1 MEIGEAAGLRGSTPM
16 GPDMLYKPPHQRQ
29 DPGPSQTQSLRH
41 VSPKTDL
48 YDLHQEYEDDYGH
61 YDDDDYRE
69 IGYNRYVN
77 STIHKF
83 DTKGRQQ
90 LLKAL
95 VSLDTVIKNCL
106 SHRAECVKCKSTT
119 TFEMIADSGASL
131 TFTHT
136 KKDLQEFEKVDDNDF
151 TVETASSNN
160 PLKVKG
166 VGCIFLE
173 HDVQGTHFTKRVV
186 TRLYPVY
193 FIPGLSIRLL
203 SIGQL
208 LSQGLELW
216 GNSSLLQFKKPN
228 GRVILTCHPH
238 QPGQTIY
245 WLSGCLA
252 NDQSLLALST
262 VYSVDYD
269 IMHRQFAHPSKDV
282 L

>member
-1 MEIGEAAGLRGSTPM
+1 
-16 GPDMLYKPPHQRQ
+16 
-29 DPGPSQTQSLRH
+29 
-41 VSPKTDL
+41 
-48 YDLHQEYEDDYGH
+48 
-61 YDDDDYRE
+61 
-69 IGYNRYVN
+69 
-77 STIHKF
+77 
-83 DTKGRQQ
+83 
-90 LLKAL
+90 
-95 VSLDTVIKNCL
+95 
-106 SHRAECVKCKSTT
+106 
-119 TFEMIADSGASL
+119 MIADSGASL

-136 KKDLQEFEKVDDNDF
+136 KKDLQEFEKVDNNDF

-173 HDVQGTHFTKRVV
+173 HDVQGTHSTKRVV

-216 GNSSLLQFKKPN
+216 GNSSLLRFRKPN

-238 QPGQTIY
+238 QPGQTIF
-245 WLSGCLA
+245 WLSGRLA

-282 L
+282 LRQASGHTQNFPKLMIPTIQSVCSGCAEGKMTNGRSHHPTQGPQRCLIKYTWILSLSQYHPIISTTT